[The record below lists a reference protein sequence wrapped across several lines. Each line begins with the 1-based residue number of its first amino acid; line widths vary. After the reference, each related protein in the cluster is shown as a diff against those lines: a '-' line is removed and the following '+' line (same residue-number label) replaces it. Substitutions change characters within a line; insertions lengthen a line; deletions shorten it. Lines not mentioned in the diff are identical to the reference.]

1 MKLREML
8 KGVEIIELNVSLDE
22 EIYDITGDSRNV
34 TDDCAFLCLEGTKF
48 DGHQYAKDALEKGAK
63 VLITQK
69 EIDIENEAKFVR
81 IEAGRKSI
89 AKISCN
95 FFENPSDKFKLIGIT
110 GTKGKTTTTY
120 MIKSIL
126 EKKGLKVGLI
136 GTIESRIGDKKLK
149 TSNNTTPDAIEL
161 QRLFKQMADE
171 NVDAV
176 VMEVSSHALDL
187 DRVYGSNF
195 EYACFTNLS
204 QDHLDYHKNFENYYQ
219 AKKILFGMCKKS
231 FVNIDDEYGMRLF
244 NEIVGDK
251 KSFAVDNHADIEIEN
266 IEITSGY
273 VSFTEK
279 SGNEEIKYT
288 VKIPGKFSVYNS
300 LTAISVAK
308 EFGCNANEIQAGFD
322 DLKVPGRSEIVDIG
336 TDYTV
341 MVDYAHSPD
350 SLKNILLATREYVK
364 GRIICVF
371 GCGGDRDKTK
381 RPIMGEI
388 SGKLADITIVTS
400 DNPRSEDPEVIV
412 NEVEEGIKKVT
423 DNYFRESDRAKA
435 IYKALEIAKKD
446 DVIVIAGKGHEPYQI
461 LNTGTIH
468 FDDREQVV
476 EQFEKLMKK
485 GVE

>member
-1 MKLREML
+1 MKLRDIL
-8 KGVEIIELNVSLDE
+8 KGIKIEELNVSLDE
-22 EIYDITGDSRNV
+22 EVCDITGDSRNV
-34 TDDCAFLCLEGTKF
+34 TDGCAFLCLEGTKF

-69 EIDIENEAKFVR
+69 KIDIENEAKFVR
-81 IEAGRKSI
+81 IEPGRKSI

-95 FFENPSDKFKLIGIT
+95 FFDNPSEKFKLIGIT

-126 EKKGLKVGLI
+126 ENRGLKVGLI
-136 GTIESRIGDKKLK
+136 GTIESRIGDTKLK
-149 TSNNTTPDAIEL
+149 TSSNTTPDAIEL
-161 QRLFKQMADE
+161 QRLFAIMAE
-171 NVDAV
+171 EKVDAV

-187 DRVYGSNF
+187 DRVYGSDF
-195 EYACFTNLS
+195 AYAAFTNLS

-231 FVNIDDEYGMRLF
+231 FINVDDEYGKRLF
-244 NEIVGDK
+244 GEITGDK

-279 SGNEEIKYT
+279 SQNEEIKYT
-288 VKIPGKFSVYNS
+288 VKIPGKFSVYNA
-300 LTAISVAK
+300 LTAISIAK
-308 EFGCNANEIQAGFD
+308 EFGCSPKEIQAGFD
-322 DLKVPGRSEIVDIG
+322 GLKVPGRSEIVDIG

-388 SGKLADITIVTS
+388 SGKLADVTIVTS
-400 DNPRSEDPEVIV
+400 DNPRSEDPETIV
-412 NEVEEGIKKVT
+412 DEVEEGVKKVT
-423 DNYFRESDRAKA
+423 NNYFRESDRAKA
-435 IYKALEIAKKD
+435 IYKALSIAKKD
-446 DVIVIAGKGHEPYQI
+446 DVIIIAGKGHEPYQI

-476 EQFEKLMKK
+476 EQYEKLTK
-485 GVE
+485 V